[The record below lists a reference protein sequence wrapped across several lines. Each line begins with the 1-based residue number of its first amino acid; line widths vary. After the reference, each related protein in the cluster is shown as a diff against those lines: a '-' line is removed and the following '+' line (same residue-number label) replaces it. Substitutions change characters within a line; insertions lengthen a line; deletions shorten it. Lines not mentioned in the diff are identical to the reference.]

1 MSGVGSY
8 MLVGLCTPVFGLK
21 GGVWVSSVSVI
32 PIFPADV
39 GYVRQSQQERDRG
52 VEDGAGWGIV
62 NGGGCKEES
71 SDVTS
76 HSSPT

>member
-8 MLVGLCTPVFGLK
+8 MLVGPCTPVFGLK
-21 GGVWVSSVSVI
+21 GGVWVGSVSVI

-52 VEDGAGWGIV
+52 VEDGQVG
-62 NGGGCKEES
+62 ES
-71 SDVTS
+71 SMVGVVKKRVVM
-76 HSSPT
+76 